1 MQRPLR
7 YDVTNIITRSKR
19 ATKESR
25 STPRHYRVKH
35 KEPELTDQFRFL
47 KFVEARGLEPL
58 TLCLQSRCATNCAMP
73 PPPPAHSIWNIRR
86 SPRCFN
92 SIRSPPRCSRTRHHP
107 RPG

>member
-25 STPRHYRVKH
+25 NTPRHYRVKH

-73 PPPPAHSIWNIRR
+73 PEDLFDYICCCCPNIL
-86 SPRCFN
+86 SFFVISN
-92 SIRSPPRCSRTRHHP
+92 DLISYTCSSDH
-107 RPG
+107 GKS